1 MYRGAKSAVYNAL
14 SLTCIGVDVVLDDPE
29 PGQRRAVRQLSGS
42 DGGDVP
48 AGRRR
53 PRRAA
58 HVLPGR
64 ALRHLL
70 EPQPQLVHVQPQPRQ
85 HPLADRRHRG
95 RSCRRVERLSEHG
108 GAARPRRRPRLGRQ
122 APWQQ
127 RQTRRSRRR
136 RTEQGRLTGL
146 IFSSSYVMQGPNL
159 QNILRFIVRLSLV
172 TIVRLTYDS
181 DLKSAKTSFRNIVS

>member
-1 MYRGAKSAVYNAL
+1 MCQGAKSAVYNAL
-14 SLTCIGVDVVLDDPE
+14 SLTCIGVDVVLDDAE
-29 PGQRRAVRQLSGS
+29 PGQRRAVRQLFGS

-53 PRRAA
+53 SRRAT

-85 HPLADRRHRG
+85 HPLANWRHRG
-95 RSCRRVERLSEHG
+95 RSCRRVERLPEHG
-108 GAARPRRRPRLGRQ
+108 CAARPRCRPRLGRQ
-122 APWQQ
+122 APRQQ
-127 RQTRRSRRR
+127 RQTRRSRR

-146 IFSSSYVMQGPNL
+146 IFSWSYVMQGPNL
-159 QNILRFIVRLSLV
+159 QNILQFIVRLS
-172 TIVRLTYDS
+172 
-181 DLKSAKTSFRNIVS
+181 